1 MKLFLRISLLL
12 TLCISVN
19 SFIVLN
25 QNAELK
31 KDEAQKAFEYL
42 NEMRANPAA
51 YSDEVGIKLSAY
63 EKRPAL
69 VWNPILAEVAE
80 KKAADMAN
88 RNYFSHQTPE
98 GEGIN
103 VMIHDAGYELKE
115 KWYSDKSKNYFE
127 SIQAGIS
134 NGVEVIRNLVL
145 DAHDKKGGHRN
156 HLLGDGDWN
165 KGLVDIGI
173 GMAYSSESKYGTYAS
188 IIIAKHDY

>member
-115 KWYSDKSKNYFE
+115 KWYSDKSKNYF
-127 SIQAGIS
+127 
-134 NGVEVIRNLVL
+134 
-145 DAHDKKGGHRN
+145 
-156 HLLGDGDWN
+156 
-165 KGLVDIGI
+165 
-173 GMAYSSESKYGTYAS
+173 
-188 IIIAKHDY
+188 